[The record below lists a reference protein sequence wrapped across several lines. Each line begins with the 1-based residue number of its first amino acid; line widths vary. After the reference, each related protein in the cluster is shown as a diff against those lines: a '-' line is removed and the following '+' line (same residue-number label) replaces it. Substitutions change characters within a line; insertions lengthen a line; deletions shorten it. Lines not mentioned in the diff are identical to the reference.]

1 VQIQSVDAILT
12 EYCEWWAGR
21 HRESTSRELIR
32 HDFGHFA
39 GMDRVLSR
47 GQVADTASS
56 QDLDTIFRE
65 MNEGTHS
72 ADMQV
77 PMNALNSFQGSLIK
91 IKHTLQIIVQTKCCV
106 NNPTISIP
114 VQIGKKGDPTC
125 APASASAASS
135 LPGDAVIPS
144 HFFGD
149 STTVASTIVVPG
161 TYITVGGPAMEHE
174 TEEDVHVAFLDVGTT
189 KLTPSLKNLLKAMK
203 ESVAD
208 YDLIES
214 KGRDPEWRSVF
225 ESLSTSDYEKILN
238 QVDSDFD
245 ETRVAVAVAQL
256 VGGKFTCDYV
266 VTALKVA
273 SDWNRSHVCEKLLPY
288 CADLKANQGKI
299 QSELSDWEKL
309 VTQVAFENALK

>member
-1 VQIQSVDAILT
+1 VQIQSVNAILT
-12 EYCEWWAGR
+12 EYCEWWAGER
-21 HRESTSRELIR
+21 RESTSRVLIR
-32 HDFGHFA
+32 HDFGHFV
-39 GMDRVLSR
+39 GLDRVLSR
-47 GQVADTASS
+47 GQVSDTASP

-72 ADMQV
+72 ADIQV

-91 IKHTLQIIVQTKCCV
+91 IKHTLEIIVQTKCCIT
-106 NNPTISIP
+106 NPTISIP
-114 VQIGKKGDPTC
+114 VQIGEKGDYSTS
-125 APASASAASS
+125 APALAASS

-144 HFFGD
+144 HFSED
-149 STTVASTIVVPG
+149 STIVASTIVVPG
-161 TYITVGGPAMEHE
+161 TNITVGGPAMEHE
-174 TEEDVHVAFLDVGTT
+174 TEEDVVFAPLDVGTA
-189 KLTPSLKNLLKAMK
+189 KLTPSLESLLRAMK

-208 YDLIES
+208 YDLIGS

-225 ESLSTSDYEKILN
+225 ESLSTSDYEKILK

-266 VTALKVA
+266 VTALKVV
-273 SDWNRSHVCEKLLPY
+273 SDWNRSNVCEKLLPY
-288 CADLKANQGKI
+288 CADLKDNQGKI

-309 VTQVAFENALK
+309 VTQMAFENALK